1 MRDLQLRAELAERG
15 VFFPNTAVLA
25 HDGTPEARARHQAWR
40 RDFLLAADAA
50 PHLFTPEVRDYREGL
65 MGIDAQPGLVTT
77 PNAGIPLLFASI
89 VDPEVI
95 RILFTPV
102 RAVEIMGGEA
112 QRGTWVDQV
121 AYFPTAESTG
131 QVATYGDYSENG
143 AVDVNANWTPRQ
155 PYHWQAFKRWGEQ
168 QIARWGAAGLNYSG
182 ELDVSMALVFSKFKN
197 KTYFYG
203 VAGLTNYGLLNDPS
217 LIAAISPNT
226 KADTSQGLTWL
237 VAEALEI
244 FNDVLKLY
252 GQLVTQMGGNV
263 EMTDAMTLALSTT
276 RQPKLLTTNEF
287 GLNVEDL
294 LKKAFP
300 NLTIKAAPEYTTP
313 GGELMQLIL
322 PNVDGART
330 ALPAYT
336 EAQRAHA
343 IVTEPSAWAQKNS
356 AGSWGTI
363 LRRPIAVAQM
373 LGI

>member
-1 MRDLQLRAELAERG
+1 MRDPQLRAELAERG
-15 VFFPNTAVLA
+15 VFFPATAILA
-25 HDGTPEARARHQAWR
+25 HDGSAEQRARFQAWR

-50 PHLFTPEVRDYREGL
+50 PHLVTDDVRVA
-65 MGIDAQPGLVTT
+65 MDAQPGMVTT

-89 VDPEVI
+89 IDPEVI

-131 QVATYGDYSENG
+131 QVATYGDYSNNG

-155 PYHWQAFKRWGEQ
+155 PYQWQAFKRWGEQ

-182 ELDVSMALVFSKFKN
+182 ELDTSMALVFSKFKN

-203 VAGLTNYGLLNDPS
+203 VSGLTNYGLLNDPS
-217 LIAAISPNT
+217 LISAVTPLT
-226 KADTSQGLTWL
+226 KANTSNGVTWL
-237 VAEALEI
+237 SATALEI
-244 FNDVLKLY
+244 FNDVKKLY

-276 RQPKLLTTNEF
+276 RQPSLLTTNDY
-287 GLNVEDL
+287 GLNVEDML
-294 LKKAFP
+294 RKAFP
-300 NLTIKAAPEYTTP
+300 NMTVKAAPEYSTQ

-322 PNVDGART
+322 PSVDGART

-356 AGSWGTI
+356 AGSWGTVI
-363 LRRPIAVAQM
+363 RRPIAIAQM